1 MKTLLYIFFTCF
13 TSNLLGQNLI
23 KNPGFE
29 TYNTSENGSGIVDE
43 QFDYFQNNTKENKLI
58 SANYWY
64 KSDLSTPD
72 LIINANREKNKGK
85 VSLGLLTYC
94 EKDNYREFAR
104 GSLLYP
110 LIKGNKY
117 KFSISVKKGEHYKHG
132 SNISLKNLDFL
143 FTSKELKDNPYFQYW
158 LYKPTVSLNI
168 SEITS
173 EWIIIEK
180 TFIAYGNEMQFII
193 GNFDIDPE
201 YSNSKED
208 KKIKASYYVLD
219 NLELVD
225 LGNISNPES
234 GTYAV
239 LDSVYFDAGKA
250 SVKKESYNQ
259 LDLLAKVL
267 VKHPELNTKITG
279 HTDRVGNAELNKRL
293 SLERA
298 EAVKSYLQN
307 KGVNENQITCFG
319 YGSAKP
325 RFQNNRQNR
334 RVEVEWIKN

>member
-1 MKTLLYIFFTCF
+1 M
-13 TSNLLGQNLI
+13 
-23 KNPGFE
+23 
-29 TYNTSENGSGIVDE
+29 
-43 QFDYFQNNTKENKLI
+43 I

-72 LIINANREKNKGK
+72 LIINNNESKSVGN

-117 KFSISVKKGEHYKHG
+117 KLSITIKKGEHYKHG
-132 SNISLKNLDFL
+132 ANINLANLDFL
-143 FTSKELKDNPYFQYW
+143 FTSKELKDNPYLQYW

-168 SEITS
+168 SEINRN
-173 EWIIIEK
+173 WIVIEK
-180 TFIAYGNEMQFII
+180 TFIAYGGEMQFVI
-193 GNFDIDPE
+193 GNFEIEPNI
-201 YSNSKED
+201 SNKED
-208 KKIKASYYVLD
+208 TKKIMAAYYLVD

-250 SVKKESYNQ
+250 SVKQESFSQ

-267 VKHPELNTKITG
+267 IQHPELHTKITG
-279 HTDRVGNAELNKRL
+279 HTDKVGNAELNKRL

-298 EAVKSYLQN
+298 EAVKIYLGN
-307 KGVNENQITCFG
+307 KGVDKNQITCYG

>member
-1 MKTLLYIFFTCF
+1 
-13 TSNLLGQNLI
+13 
-23 KNPGFE
+23 
-29 TYNTSENGSGIVDE
+29 
-43 QFDYFQNNTKENKLI
+43 
-58 SANYWY
+58 
-64 KSDLSTPD
+64 
-72 LIINANREKNKGK
+72 
-85 VSLGLLTYC
+85 
-94 EKDNYREFAR
+94 
-104 GSLLYP
+104 
-110 LIKGNKY
+110 
-117 KFSISVKKGEHYKHG
+117 
-132 SNISLKNLDFL
+132 
-143 FTSKELKDNPYFQYW
+143 
-158 LYKPTVSLNI
+158 
-168 SEITS
+168 
-173 EWIIIEK
+173 
-180 TFIAYGNEMQFII
+180 MQFII